1 MTRREDDELD
11 FSDLDPRVAE
21 HFKRAIQIFATRAK
35 SYGTDNIAEAGLS
48 GVLARLRDKL
58 ARAEIL
64 IDGDERERT
73 VDTGMDLA
81 NYGII
86 LSMLAAG
93 SWPGIARKHAL
104 VVGSEGISE
113 PQKPGDV
120 GYDLRASESLSVAPE
135 KLTMVPTDVRVSC
148 PPGVWCEI
156 RGRSSILFNYG
167 ASVPTNV
174 IDTGY
179 TGELQVPVLVM
190 RPWPAMVIEKGQRIA
205 QVIFHRSVCPE
216 MVVVTELPAT
226 ERGDTGF
233 GSTGKK

>member
-1 MTRREDDELD
+1 MKEDNNTIDL
-11 FSDLDPRVAE
+11 SDLDPEVAE
-21 HFKRAIQIFATRAK
+21 HFRRAVQIFATRAK

-64 IDGDERERT
+64 IDGDEKERT

-93 SWPGIARKHAL
+93 TWPGVARKHAL

-120 GYDLRASESLSVAPE
+120 GYDLRASRRTVVHPE
-135 KLTMVPTDVRVSC
+135 TLVMVPTGVRLSC

-156 RGRSSILFNYG
+156 RGRSSLLFNYG
-167 ASVPTNV
+167 AMVPTNV

-179 TGELQVPVLVM
+179 TGELRIPIMVE
-190 RPWPAMVIEKGQRIA
+190 RPWKTLVIKPGQRIA

-216 MVVVTELPAT
+216 LEGVEVLPAT
-226 ERGDTGF
+226 TRGESGF
-233 GSTGKK
+233 GSTGEE